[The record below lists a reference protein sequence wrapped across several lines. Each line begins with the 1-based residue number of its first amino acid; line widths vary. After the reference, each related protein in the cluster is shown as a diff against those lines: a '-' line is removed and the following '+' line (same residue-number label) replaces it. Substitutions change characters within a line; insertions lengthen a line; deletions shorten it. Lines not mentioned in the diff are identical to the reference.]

1 MASQGSTIARFPPG
15 LSAQSD
21 PSSKK
26 EKSSDVV
33 YSLFPPENKELIYG
47 NWEQDIIFDPDVS
60 RICVRHYVCMGM

>member
-1 MASQGSTIARFPPG
+1 MSSQGSTIARFPPG

-26 EKSSDVV
+26 EKYSDVV

-47 NWEQDIIFDPDVS
+47 NWEQDIIFDPEVS
-60 RICVRHYVCMGM
+60 KMCVMHCVCMWM